1 MRNSGVA
8 FSFGFSAQWK
18 WICSITKHLIE
29 RWAIRNSDF
38 ESLVSN
44 ERFCDIIIW
53 LKPHSIHIYLLKL
66 SILGLFNYLSA
77 RWVSLLVLQL
87 FQLDDLLAISDQTIR
102 FIVDCCC
109 CCLVISELLLPLF
122 PNTNVSAQDMEQ
134 WYSKPSEYNNMRT
147 ERNRTFF
154 FFMRWWMHFVFASSC
169 WWLMAERFRSFGWH
183 WQTQKKIKFQI
194 KHQQSE
200 QFVTIIIY
208 TISS

>member
-1 MRNSGVA
+1 M
-8 FSFGFSAQWK
+8 
-18 WICSITKHLIE
+18 
-29 RWAIRNSDF
+29 
-38 ESLVSN
+38 
-44 ERFCDIIIW
+44 
-53 LKPHSIHIYLLKL
+53 
-66 SILGLFNYLSA
+66 GLFNYLSA

-87 FQLDDLLAISDQTIR
+87 FQLGDLLAISDQTIR

-109 CCLVISELLLPLF
+109 CLIISEFLLSLF

-134 WYSKPSEYNNMRT
+134 WYSKPSEYNMRT

-169 WWLMAERFRSFGWH
+169 WWWMAERFCSFGWH
-183 WQTQKKIKFQI
+183 WQTQKKIQI